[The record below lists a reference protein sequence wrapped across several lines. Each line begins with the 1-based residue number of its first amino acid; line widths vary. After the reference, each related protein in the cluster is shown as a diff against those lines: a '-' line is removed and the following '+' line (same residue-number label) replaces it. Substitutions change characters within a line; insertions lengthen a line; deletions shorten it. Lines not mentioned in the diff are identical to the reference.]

1 MIQPREPSMPSQP
14 GFDDAYFQG
23 RLAVMRRSIHPDEFD
38 QLRRRGLFKARWA
51 QGWLAAAMVLLLGAF
66 ELQMAFGLVAL
77 WFTLPIVAVSLS
89 LLIGVVIPAH
99 REAKRIWRIPADADV
114 ALFRVGHQHQLDVW
128 LTVPG
133 GAVVQSQDPET
144 CRYGKLRYAAPMP
157 ESVRLQIEEQLRD
170 GGTEGT
176 RKLTESERAELQRRR
191 APRTEDEHVFIL
203 VVLLA
208 PLQTLVMTKS
218 WIAGV
223 AALVLV
229 TLLLVASERRR
240 RKQYISHT
248 EVRIVADANVL
259 GSKARWVEYLGD
271 DVKRPWTMNG
281 RPAWWRIE

>member
-1 MIQPREPSMPSQP
+1 
-14 GFDDAYFQG
+14 
-23 RLAVMRRSIHPDEFD
+23 MRRPIQPDEFD

-66 ELQMAFGLVAL
+66 ELQMAFGLVAV

-114 ALFRVGHQHQLDVW
+114 ALFRVGHQHQLDAW

-133 GAVVQSQDPET
+133 GAVVQCQDPET
-144 CRYGKLRYAAPMP
+144 RRYGKLRYAAPMP

-176 RKLTESERAELQRRR
+176 RKLSASELAELQRRKP
-191 APRTEDEHVFIL
+191 AVEGQHNWIL
-203 VVLLA
+203 FALAFA
-208 PLQTLVMTKS
+208 PLQ
-218 WIAGV
+218 IAAWGAPWFV
-223 AALVLV
+223 AFA
-229 TLLLVASERRR
+229 TLLVALRLIKWIWDNRQ
-240 RKQYISHT
+240 KQFVSHT

-271 DVKRPWTMNG
+271 DEKRPWTMNG